1 MFHDIA
7 IWLVFSAFALSVGS
21 FLNVVI
27 YRLPQNILHPE
38 EQLTLALPRSHC
50 PHCKTPLRL
59 RDNLPLIGWLLLRGR
74 CFHCQHSISVRY
86 PATELLTL
94 FCSALLAI
102 FLPWNLTLGA
112 ALLLCWVLLALM
124 LIDMEHQLLPDMLTL
139 PLLWAGL
146 LAKVFG
152 IIPGSPVQ
160 AIVGAAAGY
169 LTLWLL
175 AAIYRYWRGID
186 ALGMGDAKLLAAFG
200 AWLGWQ
206 ALPSLLLLAAA
217 GGILATLGA
226 YLLKGRDLHQ
236 PVPFGP
242 FLSLAGA
249 GLFIT
254 ALT

>member
-1 MFHDIA
+1 MHHNA
-7 IWLVFSAFALSVGS
+7 ALWLMFSAFALSVGS

-38 EQLTLALPRSHC
+38 VPLTLALPRSHC
-50 PHCKTPLRL
+50 PYCKTPLRL
-59 RDNLPLIGWLLLRGR
+59 RDNLPLIGWLRLRGR
-74 CFHCQHSISVRY
+74 CFHCQHPISVRY

-94 FCSALLAI
+94 VCSALLAI
-102 FLPWNLTLGA
+102 FLPWDLTLGA
-112 ALLLCWVLLALM
+112 ALLLCWMLLALV
-124 LIDMEHQLLPDMLTL
+124 LIDLEHQLLPDTLTL

-146 LAKVFG
+146 LAKVSG
-152 IIPGSPVQ
+152 ILPGSLDD
-160 AIVGAAAGY
+160 AILGAAAGY

-175 AAIYRYWRGID
+175 ATLYRHWRGID

-206 ALPSLLLLAAA
+206 ALPTLLLLAAA
-217 GGILATLGA
+217 GGIVVTVAA
-226 YLLKGRDLHQ
+226 HLLQGRDLHQ

-249 GLFIT
+249 GLFIA
-254 ALT
+254 ALI